1 MSPLSSQW
9 PVCLLV
15 ITCVMS
21 GPSLSQE
28 CSAEKRENV
37 IVDIN
42 LALAKGVEGTEPVH
56 AATPEACVRL
66 CCSGEK
72 LSGGKM
78 CNLVIFNAQRT
89 SVYPDCYLFYCPSTE
104 ACPMKSATGYL
115 SYKITRETQAP
126 ENTSFESE
134 GFSSNEYSLSSDAGA
149 FISQSQTSPQKPTA
163 ALQQSV
169 FQPSEFPN
177 SMARH
182 LDNSEFHT
190 SVPGSQKAKH
200 PESLDAPPRQKVIN
214 LPSNTSSAVQTGNLS
229 ASFPTVQSP
238 VPEPNSTILTSLPT
252 STSQL
257 GLQTTSLPTGGA
269 KPTAVI
275 TTFLPT
281 AGRHKPATPD
291 TTIAVTPFPLSS
303 PTASASTSTA
313 KQVTTSSRSATTLP
327 GLRTPAIPLE
337 ATTVSS
343 NNASQVTLFSS
354 SGFTLS
360 SSGSPTASQNSP
372 QGYDPPDSE
381 SYLPEGV
388 LREKGVIQLE
398 EKSSLIAALLFGVI
412 FFLLVIALTGKK
424 IRESLQKRHYTRL
437 DYLINGIYADV

>member
-1 MSPLSSQW
+1 
-9 PVCLLV
+9 LLM

-42 LALAKGVEGTEPVH
+42 LALAKGVGGTEPVH
-56 AATPEACVRL
+56 AATPEACVQH

-89 SVYPDCYLFYCPSTE
+89 SVYPSCYLFFCPSTE
-104 ACPMKSATGYL
+104 ACPMKPATGYV
-115 SYKITRETQAP
+115 SYKLIRETRAP

-134 GFSSNEYSLSSDAGA
+134 DSFSNEYSLPSDTGA
-149 FISQSQTSPQKPTA
+149 FISHSQTSPQKPTA
-163 ALQQSV
+163 AVQQSV
-169 FQPSEFPN
+169 SQPSELPN
-177 SMARH
+177 SMAKH

-190 SVPGSQKAKH
+190 AFPESQQAKH
-200 PESLDAPPRQKVIN
+200 PESLDPTPRQKVMN
-214 LPSNTSSAVQTGNLS
+214 LPSNASSAVHIGNLS
-229 ASFPTVQSP
+229 ASFPTTQSP
-238 VPEPNSTILTSLPT
+238 VPEPSSTILTPLPT

-257 GLQTTSLPTGGA
+257 ELQTTSLPTTLGGA
-269 KPTAVI
+269 KPTAV
-275 TTFLPT
+275 TTTLLPA
-281 AGRHKPATPD
+281 AGRGKPATPD
-291 TTIAVTPFPLSS
+291 TTIAVTPLPLSS
-303 PTASASTSTA
+303 PTASASTT

-327 GLRTPAIPLE
+327 GLRNPAIPLE
-337 ATTVSS
+337 TTIVSS
-343 NNASQVTLFSS
+343 NNSSQVTLLSS

-360 SSGSPTASQNSP
+360 SSGSPTASQNNP
-372 QGYDPPDSE
+372 EGYDLPDSE